1 MCEAHVYL
9 EKDGEEELLLESVY
23 LIESEGDRWRLENIF
38 GEQKVLRATFKVLA
52 LSEDRIVL
60 QEREVG

>member
-1 MCEAHVYL
+1 MCEAHAYL
-9 EKDGEEELLLESVY
+9 EKNGEEELLLESVY

-52 LSEDRIVL
+52 LSEDKIVL
-60 QEREVG
+60 QELEAD

>member
-9 EKDGEEELLLESVY
+9 EKNGEEELLLESVY
-23 LIESEGDRWRLENIF
+23 LIESDGDKWRLENIF

-52 LSEDRIVL
+52 LSEDKIVL
-60 QEREVG
+60 QELEVG

>member
-9 EKDGEEELLLESVY
+9 EKDGEEELFLESVY

-38 GEQKVLRATFKVLA
+38 GEQKVLRAAFKVLA
-52 LSEDRIVL
+52 LSEEKIVL
-60 QEREVG
+60 QEVKVD

>member
-9 EKDGEEELLLESVY
+9 EKDGEEELLLESVF

-38 GEQKVLRATFKVLA
+38 GEQKVLRAAFKVLS
-52 LSEDRIVL
+52 LSEEKIVL
-60 QEREVG
+60 QAVKAD